1 MLKQIEKTICE
12 YEMLS
17 HGDSV
22 LVGLSGGADSVCL
35 CDALWCLQEK
45 LGIRVRAVHVNHGIR
60 GEEAERDAAFCEA
73 FAKERGI
80 PFSLHVCNVPKT
92 VKETGEGEEEC
103 ARRLRY
109 AAFEALAEPQEKIA
123 TAHTASDNAETVL
136 LHMARGTGL
145 SGLCGIPPVRG
156 RIIRPLL
163 SLERTDTEHYCAENG
178 LAYVTDSTNLSKDYA
193 RNLLRMEALPAMK
206 TVNPSLLSAVTRMT
220 ELLRTD
226 EAFLKDCTERAE
238 QAVKS
243 ERGLQKKAVLELPKA
258 IAMRVIK
265 RFLDEHLQTEC
276 ALSHIEAVYGLLMSG
291 NSISLP
297 EKTLYSD
304 GEFLTFLPPQEKAEP
319 FEITVD
325 LRKAPVQHIEIP
337 HGTLQFQQM
346 FIKDLQKL
354 YKVPFYTAIDCAK
367 ISNVLILR
375 SRKEGDSFESKQ
387 RKVRKSLKKW
397 QNELKIPPC
406 NRNQYAILSS
416 DDQVVWAEG
425 MGVSAPFLPD
435 ENTKQILFLT
445 LQNGGNTNE

>member
-17 HGDSV
+17 RGDSV

-35 CDALWCLQEK
+35 CDALWRLQEK

-73 FAKERGI
+73 FAKERNI
-80 PFSLHVCNVPKT
+80 PFLLHVCSVPETAK
-92 VKETGEGEEEC
+92 KTGEGEEEC

-109 AAFEALAEPQEKIA
+109 AAFEALSEPHEKIA

-145 SGLCGIPPVRG
+145 SGLCGIPAVRG

-163 SLERTDTEHYCAENG
+163 TLERADTERYCAENG
-178 LAYVTDSTNLSKDYA
+178 LTYVTDSTNLSKDYA

-220 ELLRTD
+220 QLLRTD
-226 EAFLKDCTERAE
+226 EDFLQDCTERAE
-238 QAVKS
+238 QTVKT

-265 RFLDEHLQTEC
+265 RFLEEHLQTEC
-276 ALSHIEAVYGLLMSG
+276 ALSHMEAVYSLLKSG
-291 NSISLP
+291 KSVSLP

-304 GEFLTFLPPQEKAEP
+304 GEFLTFTPPQKNAEP
-319 FEITVD
+319 FEIVVD
-325 LRKAPVQHIEIP
+325 TLEAPVQYIEIP
-337 HGTLQFQQM
+337 HGTLQIQQM
-346 FIKDLQKL
+346 FIKDLQKF
-354 YKVPFYTAIDCAK
+354 YKVPFYTVVDCAK
-367 ISNVLILR
+367 INNVLKLR
-375 SRKEGDSFESKQ
+375 SRKEGDFFESKQ
-387 RKVRKSLKKW
+387 RKVQKSLKKW

-406 NRNQYAILSS
+406 DRNQYAILAS
-416 DDQVVWAEG
+416 DDQVVWVEG

-435 ENTKQILFLT
+435 EHTKQILFLT